1 MSWTQMQPETRA
13 LALSVFDRRNHFTT
27 VLGMDSDFNDLLSPS
42 STARAWKHL
51 HALSG
56 AGDPSVA
63 VSPEMQLA
71 ASAPAPCYERGWDLF
86 ISPQPVQRL
95 FREWALPCIHRAT
108 YQGEK
113 GTQLLSPQPGSAAD
127 LSHRGPWQTQEGS
140 EKPSSLLGLLQASSY
155 LCWLSTCTYLG
166 MLSFYHILF
175 LYQKVTNSQSWQ
187 GCNKTYLP

>member
-1 MSWTQMQPETRA
+1 MSWTQMQPETWA
-13 LALSVFDRRNHFTT
+13 PPLSVFDRRNHFTT
-27 VLGMDSDFNDLLSPS
+27 VLGMDLDFNYLLSPS

-63 VSPEMQLA
+63 VSPEIQLA

-95 FREWALPCIHRAT
+95 FREWALPCIHRAM

-113 GTQLLSPQPGSAAD
+113 GTQVLSPQPGSAAD
-127 LSHRGPWQTQEGS
+127 LSHRGPWQIQEGIR
-140 EKPSSLLGLLQASSY
+140 ETLLPLGTLAGIILPVLTQYLHISWHAKLLSY
-155 LCWLSTCTYLG
+155 S
-166 MLSFYHILF
+166 LSFPKSH
-175 LYQKVTNSQSWQ
+175 
-187 GCNKTYLP
+187 